1 MFRGSGRI
9 SYIYIYI
16 FFFHANHCQV
26 HVYCVLVLCCLR
38 LQAPAETDD
47 PTCKHWLTSHC
58 LKNAIAPQV
67 KHIQLA
73 SDASIH
79 IGNQVVHNSHN
90 LFSYRGLLF
99 CFKCGAFGSKKL
111 NLLSKQCEQATYTG
125 ERALKYIFRGDKP
138 PSLTEWPDESE

>member
-1 MFRGSGRI
+1 M
-9 SYIYIYI
+9 
-16 FFFHANHCQV
+16 

-125 ERALKYIFRGDKP
+125 ERALKYILRGDKP